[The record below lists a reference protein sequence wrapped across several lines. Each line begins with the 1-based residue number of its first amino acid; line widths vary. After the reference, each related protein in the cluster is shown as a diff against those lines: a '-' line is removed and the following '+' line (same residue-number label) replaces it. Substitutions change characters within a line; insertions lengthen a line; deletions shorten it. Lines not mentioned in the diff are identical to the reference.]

1 MRRLIAIV
9 VSILITLLALE
20 FHAQTPPTQTQ
31 KPPQAQAPPAQAQ
44 KPPQTPT
51 PPAQTQKPQT
61 PTPPA
66 QTQKP
71 PQTPTPPAAQTPP
84 PAPTPP
90 PPAPQTPPPAAAAKP
105 PAPDPLQLAEDWMV
119 RWNNLT
125 TYSVSFEGKEVGRE
139 ELVNKMMELY
149 APDVVAE
156 VPPHDDDQIGPVILR
171 GSDLVRK
178 WVDRIS
184 RTQVRL
190 LYIQRRQT
198 KRQFEG
204 TKLVYSSPLPWGGM
218 GISFEIIAAWSR
230 RADRHKFTGPG
241 SVFLQYNAAGKIDRL
256 RLYVAEISEVNAL

>member
-20 FHAQTPPTQTQ
+20 F
-31 KPPQAQAPPAQAQ
+31 QAQ
-44 KPPQTPT
+44 
-51 PPAQTQKPQT
+51 
-61 PTPPA
+61 TPPA

-71 PQTPTPPAAQTPP
+71 PQTQAPQTPPAQTQRPPQTQTPQTPPAQTPP
-84 PAPTPP
+84 PVQAPP
-90 PPAPQTPPPAAAAKP
+90 AAAKP
-105 PAPDPLQLAEDWMV
+105 PAPDPLQRAEDW
-119 RWNNLT
+119 LT
-125 TYSVSFEGKEVGRE
+125 RLNSLSNWSLTFEGKEVGRE

-156 VPPHDDDQIGPVILR
+156 VPPHDDEQIGPVLLR
-171 GSDLVRK
+171 GSANVQK
-178 WVDRIS
+178 WVDKIS

-198 KRQFEG
+198 KKQFEG
-204 TKLVYSSPLPWGGM
+204 TKLVYSTPLPWGGV

-230 RADRHKFTGPG
+230 REDRRKFTGPG

-256 RLYVAEISEVNAL
+256 RLYVGEIAEVTAL